1 MSEDGY
7 ASSLPV
13 AIMSGDNL
21 TPEQIFNMFTT
32 ITYDKGVSLLFM
44 LEDIVGAE
52 SIRNALRVSSSI
64 STLIIVIIFLSF
76 CLYLSKYKE
85 HDIGE

>member
-1 MSEDGY
+1 MNEDGY

-13 AIMSGDNL
+13 ALINGDNL

-52 SIRNALRVSSSI
+52 SIRSALRVSYLKKLISGIRSLFPLLYSI
-64 STLIIVIIFLSF
+64 
-76 CLYLSKYKE
+76 
-85 HDIGE
+85 D